1 MLDKI
6 RHKIVTIINKLQPTQ
21 IMVIGFAFII
31 LVGAFLLNLPIS
43 SQNGESTGFLN
54 SLFTATS
61 AVCVTG
67 LIVVDTGTHWSLFG
81 QSIIILL
88 IQIGG
93 LGFMTTATM
102 FALIAK
108 KKINLKER
116 LLIQESLNQFDLSG
130 LIKLTRHVLII
141 TFTIELL
148 GAFILSTEFVPQLGL
163 TKGIWLSIFHSISAF
178 CNAGFD
184 LMGSVSGPFTSL
196 TSYVNNFTV
205 SATISILILLGG
217 IGFPVIVEILKVKK
231 LKKFKKMSVHAR
243 IVLIATSLITL
254 LSTALLFI
262 VEFSNNK
269 TIGNLPIGHKLLASL
284 FQSVTARTAGF
295 NTYDLALMSH
305 SGIFIMIILMF
316 IGASPASTGGGI
328 KTTTL
333 TTIILYVRAS
343 ILGKNDTEIFG
354 RRLDSSTTKKSMG
367 IFFTVIALVSS
378 GTLLLTIVQPEFT
391 LIEAWFE
398 VMSALTT
405 AGLSIGGSPTLNSI
419 GKLLII
425 CFMFIGRVGS
435 LTIFLAF
442 VSKHSKNKN
451 VHIRYP
457 EEKILV
463 G

>member
-1 MLDKI
+1 MINKI
-6 RHKIVTIINKLQPTQ
+6 RHNLVTIINKLQPTQ
-21 IMVIGFAFII
+21 IMVIGFALII
-31 LVGAFLLNLPIS
+31 LIGAILLNMPIS
-43 SQNGESTGFLN
+43 SQNGESTGFFD

-67 LIVVDTGTHWSLFG
+67 LIVVDTGTHWSAFG
-81 QSIIILL
+81 QTIILML

-93 LGFMTTATM
+93 LGFMTTATL

-108 KKINLKER
+108 KKIHLKER

-130 LIKLTRHVLII
+130 LIKLTRYVLLI
-141 TFTIELL
+141 TFSIETFGALL
-148 GAFILSTEFVPQLGL
+148 LATEFIPQLGVS
-163 TKGIWLSIFHSISAF
+163 KGIWFSIFHSISAF

-205 SATISILILLGG
+205 SITIAFLIIIGG
-217 IGFPVIVEILKVKK
+217 IGFPVILELLKCKSIKNFKK
-231 LKKFKKMSVHAR
+231 LSVHSK
-243 IVLIATSLITL
+243 IVLFTTFAITL
-254 LSTALLFI
+254 ISTILLI
-262 VEFSNNK
+262 LVEFSNRG
-269 TIGNLPIGHKLLASL
+269 TIGNLDISGKMISSF

-295 NTYDLALMSH
+295 NTYDLSRMSE
-305 SGIFIMIILMF
+305 SGIFILIIIMF

-333 TTIILYVRAS
+333 ATIILYVKAS
-343 ILGKNDTEIFG
+343 ILEKEDVEIYGK
-354 RRLDSSTTKKSMG
+354 RLDSSIVRKSMG
-367 IFFTVIALVSS
+367 IFFIIICMVTF
-378 GTLLLTIVQPEFT
+378 GTLFISITQPHFT
-391 LIEAWFE
+391 LTESWFE

-405 AGLSIGGSPTLNSI
+405 AGLSIGGTSSLTVL
-419 GKLLII
+419 GKLIII

-442 VSKHSKNKN
+442 ISKKTKQKN